1 MGVHLKWGGCSR
13 NLSPQEV
20 PGYGGR
26 QKEGWNVDRALEGR
40 VSLDRV
46 QGLSLQLASG
56 SAHGKL
62 LVRFGDEKRFPL
74 NGQDQVSGFPFSQQ
88 CSQRFS

>member
-13 NLSPQEV
+13 NLAPQEV

-26 QKEGWNVDRALEGR
+26 QEEGWNVHRALKGT
-40 VSLDRV
+40 VSLDGV

-56 SAHGKL
+56 STRGEL

-74 NGQDQVSGFPFSQQ
+74 NGQDQVSGFPFSQH
-88 CSQRFS
+88 CLQRFS